1 MSKIDLYPNLK
12 SAPSQAKVATGTA
25 ITGDKFALDVS
36 IAGSTGTISGE
47 FTPTGLHTAILVT
60 TLDVPDTAV
69 PLPTTAYTGRNSMVV
84 HNKSATDTL
93 YVGPA
98 TVTADNVIGTTSGHE
113 VGPGETFAIDIQDDI
128 ILYGRAETGK
138 TIRVKI
144 TEVA

>member
-12 SAPSQAKVATGTA
+12 SPPSAAKVATGTA
-25 ITGDKFALDVS
+25 IAGDKFALDVS
-36 IAGSTGTISGE
+36 IAGSTGTIQGE
-47 FTPTGLHTAILVT
+47 FSPSGLKVAIFVTTMDVTDTAIALPVS
-60 TLDVPDTAV
+60 
-69 PLPTTAYTGRNSMVV
+69 PLAGRNSMVIQ
-84 HNKSATDTL
+84 NKSPDIL

-113 VGPGETFAIDIQDDI
+113 IGPSETFAIDITDDI

-138 TIRVKI
+138 TIRVKV